1 MGLLEKCFSK
11 IFVPEAVL
19 DELTNYT
26 APEFI
31 NKSKI
36 TDHGKAFV
44 TGSLGALHRGEL
56 EAIVLARELK
66 ADFVLLDDHL
76 ARKKAK
82 RMGLKVI
89 GTLGVLLLSRK
100 KEFITSSD
108 VKYCINTLITQ
119 HNMFISKTILEKINE
134 AIDD

>member
-26 APEFI
+26 VPEFI

-36 TDHGKAFV
+36 SDHGKAFV

-56 EAIVLARELK
+56 EAIVLA
-66 ADFVLLDDHL
+66 
-76 ARKKAK
+76 
-82 RMGLKVI
+82 
-89 GTLGVLLLSRK
+89 S
-100 KEFITSSD
+100 
-108 VKYCINTLITQ
+108 
-119 HNMFISKTILEKINE
+119 
-134 AIDD
+134 